1 MDGPL
6 SLTDFL
12 TDGSVASLCDAIS
25 RLTGRT
31 VTVRD
36 QRGRRIVHIDEG
48 GSTPWRVLAP
58 DPADADLAGA
68 IAKADRPGLL
78 LSVGDRRVCPL
89 FVAGEAIGALV
100 IHGPPPPS
108 GEGDDA
114 LEESICL
121 LVSTIAEL
129 CEHEFD
135 LRARNRELRL
145 LYRLSSLLVASR
157 DIEAILQ
164 VALRSAIEIFRVDAG
179 SVHLLNAEGSDLT
192 LRAHAGLSPDFV
204 GEVASIPLHT
214 DGAPAP
220 AGAETASALIEAG
233 RARIVRAMHARAM
246 AGLISGGLAF
256 NDRALGVIRLY
267 AHNAT
272 VLDPQQH
279 ALLQTMAEL
288 VSASVAGAQLIEDQR
303 RHRQMDR
310 QLRLARDVQ
319 RRMLPPEIPDVPGL
333 DIAARYISC
342 FDLGGDFYDLID
354 LKSNLGITVGDVSGK
369 GVPAALLMASVRA
382 SLRAH
387 AQDVYHLDD
396 VMRRVNIAMTRDTL
410 DNEFATIFYGVID
423 LRTRRL
429 TYCNAGHEPPYI
441 IRTGQG
447 PVPQSSD
454 VFRMEIGGM
463 SVGIDAAQTYERGMF
478 DLEPGDVMVAY
489 SDGVMDAMNFEGERF
504 GRPRLYAAL
513 MSLLASD
520 PRASAKA
527 IADHI
532 VWEMRR
538 FIGLNPET
546 DDTTIVVVR
555 VR

>member
-25 RLTGRT
+25 RLTGRQ

-36 QRGRRIVHIDEG
+36 QRGRRIVHVDEG
-48 GSTPWRVLAP
+48 GSAPWRVMPP
-58 DPADADLAGA
+58 DASDADLVDA

-78 LSVGDRRVCPL
+78 LSVGSRRVCPL

-100 IHGPPPPS
+100 IHGPP
-108 GEGDDA
+108 GDNDEA
-114 LEESICL
+114 LEETICL
-121 LVSTIAEL
+121 LVSTIGEL
-129 CEHEFD
+129 CEHEYD
-135 LRARNRELRL
+135 VRARNRELRL

-164 VALRSAIEIFRVDAG
+164 VTLRSAIEIFQVDAG
-179 SVHLLNAEGSDLT
+179 SVHLLNADGSDLT
-192 LRAHAGLSPDFV
+192 LRAHVGLSPDFV
-204 GEVASIPLHT
+204 AEVSSIPLHT
-214 DGAPAP
+214 DMTPATS
-220 AGAETASALIEAG
+220 GSETASALIEAG
-233 RARIVRAMHARAM
+233 RARIVRAMHARGM

-267 AHNAT
+267 AHDAT

-288 VSASVAGAQLIEDQR
+288 VSASVAGVQLIEDQR

-319 RRMLPPEIPDVPGL
+319 RRMLPPEIPDVQGL

-396 VMRRVNIAMTRDTL
+396 VMRRVNQAMTRDTL

-423 LRTRRL
+423 LKTRRL

-447 PVPQSSD
+447 RVPQSSD

-463 SVGIDAAQTYERGMF
+463 SVGIDAAQVYERGMF
-478 DLEPGDVMVAY
+478 DLEPGDVIIAY
-489 SDGVMDAMNFEGERF
+489 SDGVMDAMNFAGEKF